1 MTAYELTKQ
10 RYYNLIKQ
18 EKPDML
24 EADIQKEAEL
34 MANDW
39 KARRDDG
46 YVERS
51 VTEYDVWANV

>member
-1 MTAYELTKQ
+1 MNAYELTKQ

-18 EKPDML
+18 DKPNMP

-34 MANDW
+34 MADDW

-51 VTEYDVWANV
+51 VTEYDMWGNV